1 MTANKTYKFEHNGTT
16 HEIPSL
22 AALPMGALRKARKI
36 EDETDKLFTML
47 EVVMPEGSPA
57 LAALDSMDTEAF
69 QTFLAG
75 WTQGAPMGESSS
87 SES

>member
-1 MTANKTYKFEHNGTT
+1 MTAKIYKFEHDGQTY
-16 HEIPSL
+16 EIPSL

-36 EDETDKLFTML
+36 QDETDKLFTML

-57 LAALDSMDTEAF
+57 LEAIDLMDSEAF

>member
-1 MTANKTYKFEHNGTT
+1 MTAKIYTFEHNGKTY
-16 HEIPSL
+16 EIPSL

-36 EDETDKLFTML
+36 QDETDKLFTML

-57 LAALDSMDTEAF
+57 LDAIDAMDTEAF
-69 QTFLAG
+69 QTFLTG